1 MNDGLFANGERGEGD
16 ILLKKKEKNYSLN
29 LFIIIHATNPAY
41 FGLIPPRLQ
50 FIV

>member
-1 MNDGLFANGERGEGD
+1 MVRGGGGG
-16 ILLKKKEKNYSLN
+16 IFFWKKKNSLN